1 MLVVPKSDTPDCTL
15 ALVDAIELEVRF
27 SAPPAFSASATTP
40 VLSKLSML
48 LFRTFKVA
56 PPKSAPPRKIPDP
69 HPPGF

>member
-1 MLVVPKSDTPDCTL
+1 
-15 ALVDAIELEVRF
+15 VRF